1 MKDLLQ
7 NIKDFLEWLRSMIG
21 YRELVVL
28 LLLTLL
34 ILTGCSSKPE
44 PSVKVV
50 VKEVK
55 VPVPV
60 NCLAKEDVPV
70 YSDYVKTKINK
81 NDNDYTKVRK
91 LIIRDF
97 ENQKFATVAEVAL
110 KGCSE

>member
-7 NIKDFLEWLRSMIG
+7 NIKSFFEWLRYMIG
-21 YRELVVL
+21 YRELVIL
-28 LLLTLL
+28 LLLALL
-34 ILTGCSSKPE
+34 MLTGCSSKPE
-44 PSVKVV
+44 PAIKVV
-50 VKEVK
+50 VQEIK

-81 NDNDYTKVRK
+81 TDNDYTKVRK

-97 ENQKFATVAEVAL
+97 EHQKFATVAEAAM
-110 KGCSE
+110 KSCSE